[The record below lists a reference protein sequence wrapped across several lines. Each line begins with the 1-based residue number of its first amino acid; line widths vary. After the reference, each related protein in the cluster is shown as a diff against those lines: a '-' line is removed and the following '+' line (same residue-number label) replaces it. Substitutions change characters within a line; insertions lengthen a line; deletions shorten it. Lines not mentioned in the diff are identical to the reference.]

1 MKFLLKN
8 KVIYWSLIL
17 IFLSSCTSYIQVMEI
32 KQVPNENAM
41 QSRVFELPG
50 DTLTMQFFGDYRFDK
65 LLKDFILVS
74 NADFKKIIN
83 KNIQLGKSQQFT
95 FTYTDM
101 PDLNNVVGLYYTH
114 QTIDG
119 IQKIYPNKPYFS
131 NDNVLMYVFE
141 YNEFTVAEVFKN
153 VEGGVVRFVNVS
165 KQEGERQKNAF
176 IEYEVKELYFV
187 RN

>member
-1 MKFLLKN
+1 MKKLIYTF
-8 KVIYWSLIL
+8 VICVVML
-17 IFLSSCTSYIQVMEI
+17 FASSCNSYIRVMDI
-32 KQVPNENAM
+32 KQVPNDNAM
-41 QSRVFELPG
+41 QSRVFELPA

-74 NADFKKIIN
+74 NADFKKMIN
-83 KNIQLGKSQQFT
+83 KNIQLGKSKQFT

-101 PDLNNVVGLYYTH
+101 PDLNNVVGLYCEN
-114 QTIDG
+114 QTIENV
-119 IQKIYPNKPYFS
+119 QKVYSGKPYFS
-131 NDNVLMYVFE
+131 NHSGVMYTFE
-141 YNEFTVAEVFKN
+141 YNGAIVADVFKQ
-153 VEGGVVRFVNVS
+153 VEGGIVRFLNVS